1 SWYVLASSAEKNE
14 AIDFLATVWGQ
25 DVDFYQK
32 ILVGQGALGS
42 YLPARDGQ
50 AFSSSDEFFGGQAV
64 GQNFSDWLAAIPG
77 VNYGIF
83 TNEADAAV
91 IAQIPALKDGGDIDA
106 AIAAIDAQVRQQ
118 IQ

>member
-1 SWYVLASSAEKNE
+1 MSTFTRRSWSAR
-14 AIDFLATVWGQ
+14 ARSAPTCR
-25 DVDFYQK
+25 
-32 ILVGQGALGS
+32 LVT
-42 YLPARDGQ
+42 ARR
-50 AFSSSDEFFGGQAV
+50 
-64 GQNFSDWLAAIPG
+64 WLAAIPG

-106 AIAAIDAQVRQQ
+106 AIAAIDTQVRQQ